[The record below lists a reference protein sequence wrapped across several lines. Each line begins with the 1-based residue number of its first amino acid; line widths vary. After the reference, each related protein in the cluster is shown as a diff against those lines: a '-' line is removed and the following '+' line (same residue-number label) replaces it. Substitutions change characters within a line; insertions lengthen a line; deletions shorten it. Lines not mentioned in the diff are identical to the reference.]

1 MIAKHPNPCKHEF
14 QDAEY
19 GPGFRLMNP
28 IKVGPKDEATPA
40 LPLVADRHFKPC
52 WTYTGHACGC
62 SAIGTTASIR
72 SLMAHASSAWRS

>member
-28 IKVGPKDEATPA
+28 IKVGPKDEAKY
-40 LPLVADRHFKPC
+40 R
-52 WTYTGHACGC
+52 C
-62 SAIGTTASIR
+62 SVCAPRKEAGKKRGGVYAR
-72 SLMAHASSAWRS
+72 SELIVKSSR